1 MRMDD
6 GHGSLGGHSAR
17 PWHCVL
23 REDCVDG
30 DELLDEVENGG
41 WCFTCILF
49 ERYPL
54 TNIPHCGRLRILGQ
68 CCKRGEAFLL

>member
-1 MRMDD
+1 MMKMTMMTTTMIAMMVMKMDD

-41 WCFTCILF
+41 WCFTCI
-49 ERYPL
+49 
-54 TNIPHCGRLRILGQ
+54 
-68 CCKRGEAFLL
+68 